1 MATTLAVALTATFTA
16 AGAAWFVVTPN
27 GFVDGLLETV
37 GTFFSA
43 TLGAV
48 GTDVL
53 ETFFGMVLSPDF
65 RGVDLGAT
73 LGGGLLATTNDFFDN
88 LTAVLA
94 GGLAAGLAGGLAA
107 GLTGALTTDFTADVS
122 GALLSNLL
130 GALVGA
136 LIGALVDDVPAPLT
150 TGFVVFRGFTA
161 TLAAAF
167 GVGLGLVF
175 GISFAV
181 TLAVDLGT
189 ALSLLA
195 VLTACWL
202 AGLLFFA
209 GFDFTACLL

>member
-88 LTAVLA
+88 LTAV
-94 GGLAAGLAGGLAA
+94 LAGGLAA